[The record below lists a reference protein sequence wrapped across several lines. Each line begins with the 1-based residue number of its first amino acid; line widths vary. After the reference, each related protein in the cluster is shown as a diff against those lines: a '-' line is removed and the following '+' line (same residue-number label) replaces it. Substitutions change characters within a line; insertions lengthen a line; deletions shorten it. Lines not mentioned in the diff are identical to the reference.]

1 MHEIHL
7 TCTFQSYQSV
17 DDLPAIDRALLK
29 EASDAA
35 GNAYAPYSQFHV
47 GAALRLKSGKI
58 VKGNNQENVAYPS
71 GLCAERVAL
80 FYASA
85 TWPDDPVEALA
96 ITAQTNNFEIT
107 EPVTPCGSCR
117 QVMAETEKKQDKKIR
132 IIMKGEKDKV
142 YVTESAACL
151 LPLMFKADELKK
163 QP

>member
-1 MHEIHL
+1 MQEIRL
-7 TCTFQSYQSV
+7 TCTFQSFDSEY
-17 DDLPAIDRALLK
+17 DLPAADRELLNEALRATGK
-29 EASDAA
+29 
-35 GNAYAPYSQFHV
+35 AYAPYSQFHV

-80 FYASA
+80 FFASA
-85 TWPDDPVEALA
+85 NWPDDHVEALA
-96 ITAQTNNFEIT
+96 ITAKTNNFEIT
-107 EPVTPCGSCR
+107 DPVTPCGSCR
-117 QVMAETEKKQDKKIR
+117 QVMAETEKKQGKKIR

-163 QP
+163 RQ